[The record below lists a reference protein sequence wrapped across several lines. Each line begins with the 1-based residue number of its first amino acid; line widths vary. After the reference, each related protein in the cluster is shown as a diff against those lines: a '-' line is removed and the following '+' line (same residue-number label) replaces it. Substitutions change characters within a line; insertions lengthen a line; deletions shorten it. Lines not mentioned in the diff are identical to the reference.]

1 MVAEVALALHVT
13 PEEVWLMDPVDL
25 ATVVD
30 VLTDRG
36 GNPDVLDML
45 AD

>member
-1 MVAEVALALHVT
+1 VT

-30 VLTDRG
+30 VLTPARARRID
-36 GNPDVLDML
+36 LL